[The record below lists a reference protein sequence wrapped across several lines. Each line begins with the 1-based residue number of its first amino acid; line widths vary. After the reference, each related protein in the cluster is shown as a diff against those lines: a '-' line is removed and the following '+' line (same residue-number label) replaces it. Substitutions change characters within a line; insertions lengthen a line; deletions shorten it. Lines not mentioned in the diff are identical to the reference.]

1 MEVFKIQMSQ
11 KVYIGN
17 GVFSLIEVAPGVA
30 TLIFVAFI
38 MNGFRKE
45 FTERIFCLKFIF
57 L

>member
-17 GVFSLIEVAPGVA
+17 GVFSLIGVAPGVA
-30 TLIFVAFI
+30 TLIFIAFI